1 MNKFSHPILNM
12 LNGKLVVS
20 CQPVEKGPMDHPEI
34 IKSMALAAE
43 AGGAGG
49 LRIEGITSLKAI
61 RHLTKLPIIG
71 IIKRN
76 LNEYNIR
83 ITPLIEDVE
92 NLSNCGAD
100 VIAYEA
106 TNLPRPFSTQLLIN
120 KIKEKKILAMADCAN
135 LEDGKKALSEGADIL
150 GTTLSGYAYQ
160 QVQSINSPDLTLVK
174 QFRVLKTFTM
184 AEGRYHSPE
193 LAKNAIKAG
202 ANSVTVGSAITRI
215 EHMTNWFKEAIE
227 SSGR

>member
-1 MNKFSHPILNM
+1 MNKFSHPILNI

-20 CQPVEKGPMDHPEI
+20 CQPVEKGPMDHLEI
-34 IKSMALAAE
+34 VKSMALAAE

-49 LRIEGITSLKAI
+49 LRVEGIANVKAI
-61 RHLTKLPIIG
+61 RHLTELPIIG

-76 LNEYNIR
+76 LNEYNVR

-92 NLSNCGAD
+92 NLSNFGAD
-100 VIAYEA
+100 IIAYDA
-106 TNLPRPFSTQLLIN
+106 TNLPRPFSTQSLIK

-160 QVQSINSPDLTLVK
+160 KAKSLAPPDLNLVK
-174 QFRVLKTFTM
+174 QFSELKTFTM
-184 AEGRYHSPE
+184 AEGRYHSPK
-193 LAKNAIKAG
+193 LAKNAIKVG

-215 EHMTNWFKEAIE
+215 EYITNWFKEALE

>member
-12 LNGKLVVS
+12 LNDKLVVS

-34 IKSMALAAE
+34 VKSMAMAAE

-49 LRIEGITSLKAI
+49 LRIEGIANVKAI

-76 LNEYNIR
+76 LNEHNIR

-92 NLSNCGAD
+92 NLLDCGAD
-100 VIAYEA
+100 IIAYDA
-106 TNLPRPFSTQLLIN
+106 TNLPRPFSTQSLIK
-120 KIKEKKILAMADCAN
+120 KIKEKNMLAMADCAN
-135 LEDGKKALSEGADIL
+135 LEDGQKALSEGADIL

-160 QVQSINSPDLTLVK
+160 KVKKIAPPDLILVK
-174 QFRVLKTFTM
+174 QFSALKTFTM

-193 LAKNAIKAG
+193 LAKDAIKAG

-227 SSGR
+227 SYGR